1 MDFRTAL
8 ALLLAALAAG
18 FAIYANI
25 RVWRSKK
32 ATFDTAFEFLWPQI
46 LSAALLFLA
55 TLIVPESAS
64 RPAAVVMVVFLVGM
78 IVAWWKVFDK
88 FKKPRVSEREI
99 HSQQELEEEEENADE
114 Q

>member
-8 ALLLAALAAG
+8 ALLLVTLAAG

-25 RVWRSKK
+25 RAWRSKK
-32 ATFDTAFEFLWPQI
+32 ADFDTAFGFLWPQI

-64 RPAAVVMVVFLVGM
+64 RPAAVILVAFLVGM
-78 IVAWWKVFDK
+78 IAAWWKIFDK
-88 FKKPRVSEREI
+88 FNKPRVSEREI
-99 HSQQELEEEEENADE
+99 HAQQELEKEGTDE
-114 Q
+114 